1 MCYIYPSISNGLKK
15 VGREKIFSGYELIL
29 VFLLLLLKAI
39 ITFYSI
45 TPVILHMEDGIRD
58 SASSSTIVQA
68 LLLLAQLPT
77 QFVFHTHRTNITVAD
92 FMSAWTIVEYTRVYI
107 TERGNYTIRLE
118 WFSQILLRW
127 LFSIAEYFY
136 YLITPRYN
144 LLKEETNT
152 VACIGS
158 ILSF

>member
-92 FMSAWTIVEYTRVYI
+92 FMSSWTIVEYTRVYI

-118 WFSQILLRW
+118 
-127 LFSIAEYFY
+127 
-136 YLITPRYN
+136 
-144 LLKEETNT
+144 
-152 VACIGS
+152 
-158 ILSF
+158 